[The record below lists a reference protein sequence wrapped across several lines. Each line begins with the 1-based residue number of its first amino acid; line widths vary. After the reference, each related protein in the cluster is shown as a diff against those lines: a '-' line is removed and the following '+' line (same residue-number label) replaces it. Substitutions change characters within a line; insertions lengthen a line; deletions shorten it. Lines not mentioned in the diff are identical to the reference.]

1 MITVALF
8 LLQIASAQAAQA
20 QDCSD
25 AELKALSS
33 ALDLMQQ
40 GDEAA
45 MVGTIEGSLRESSE
59 SCDRVRLS
67 RVALLGWIEARK
79 LAPAGG
85 PVSLLGPVNERLKE
99 LRAITSP
106 SLSLE
111 VAYADATIRAAIA
124 AAQDERPE
132 MALLLEQA
140 RDLTERLSERG
151 RRPVWPRPFNLL
163 AGELWF
169 EVDRYAEAVIAYER
183 ATRADGSAAAFAGLG
198 RSLEAL
204 GRHDEACRAFTQVRD
219 AALPLRSEVTAVLAG
234 CP

>member
-1 MITVALF
+1 MIVVAL
-8 LLQIASAQAAQA
+8 LVLQIASAVNAPLV
-20 QDCSD
+20 DCSGE
-25 AELKALSS
+25 ELKALDD
-33 ALDLMQQ
+33 AVGLMQH
-40 GDEAA
+40 GDDSA
-45 MVGTIEGSLRESSE
+45 MVAAVERVVREPAKG
-59 SCDRVRLS
+59 CDRIRLA
-67 RVALLGWIEARK
+67 RAALLGWVEARK

-85 PVSLLGPVNERLKE
+85 PVSLLGPVNQRLAD
-99 LRAITSP
+99 LRTITNP
-106 SLSLE
+106 SLLLE
-111 VAYADATIRAAIA
+111 VEYADATIRAAIS

-140 RDLTERLSERG
+140 RDLTERLTERG

-169 EVDRYAEAVIAYER
+169 EVDRYEEAAIAYER

-204 GRHDEACRAFTQVRD
+204 GRHAEACRAYKQVGD
-219 AALPLRSEVTAVLAG
+219 AASLLRGEATTFLAG

>member
-1 MITVALF
+1 MIVVALL
-8 LLQIASAQAAQA
+8 LLQIASAHAAQA

-33 ALDLMQQ
+33 ALELMQQ

-99 LRAITSP
+99 LRAITTP

-111 VAYADATIRAAIA
+111 VEYADATIRAAIA

-169 EVDRYAEAVIAYER
+169 EVDRYADAAIAYER

-204 GRHDEACRAFTQVRD
+204 GRHDEACRAFKQVRD
-219 AALPLRSEVTAVLAG
+219 AAPPLRSEVTAVLAG